1 MTPLLSTPY
10 PDLRGDLDYFLSMQ
24 ESQPVDRPDHSA
36 QKWDQ
41 RADAWEQE
49 VPKAQKGD
57 ARVRSTMA
65 YLEARGLLRPEYEI
79 GRYRLRSGPLCRRV
93 CLPGPLGDRL

>member
-36 QKWDQ
+36 QKWD
-41 RADAWEQE
+41 
-49 VPKAQKGD
+49 
-57 ARVRSTMA
+57 
-65 YLEARGLLRPEYEI
+65 
-79 GRYRLRSGPLCRRV
+79 
-93 CLPGPLGDRL
+93 

>member
-41 RADAWEQE
+41 RADAWGA
-49 VPKAQKGD
+49 V
-57 ARVRSTMA
+57 
-65 YLEARGLLRPEYEI
+65 
-79 GRYRLRSGPLCRRV
+79 GPSCSQASA
-93 CLPGPLGDRL
+93 PGSQFWAE

>member
-49 VPKAQKGD
+49 GPKAQKG
-57 ARVRSTMA
+57 
-65 YLEARGLLRPEYEI
+65 
-79 GRYRLRSGPLCRRV
+79 
-93 CLPGPLGDRL
+93 